1 MSKTLIVKLILL
13 LFFFGPNTTK
23 FISRA
28 MQQCATN
35 TKQKKK
41 PLIKHFCADASR
53 DARHLSDFSKLQ
65 QAFYVE
71 SVTA

>member
-13 LFFFGPNTTK
+13 GFFLVPIPRN
-23 FISRA
+23 SSA
-28 MQQCATN
+28 EQCSN
-35 TKQKKK
+35 VVQIQSKKK
-41 PLIKHFCADASR
+41 TLIKHFCADASR
-53 DARHLSDFSKLQ
+53 DARRLSDFSKLQ